1 MVITVIEREEKNMS
15 HDASNAMLRMWDVYQ
30 GDVLVGV
37 YHNEVD
43 ALKYKE
49 LLESGRLDSL
59 KPAPKA

>member
-1 MVITVIEREEKNMS
+1 MS

-30 GDVLVGV
+30 GDVLIGV